1 MFGNWLILNLSL
13 TMIKNEMSKDRK
25 LFKKKK
31 KKLTTIWIFQH
42 KLITRNM
49 TETKKCL
56 KLQKK
61 KKKKQNQ
68 IKQINFMDKLHCYI
82 TNLMFFVLCT
92 I

>member
-13 TMIKNEMSKDRK
+13 TMIKNEMSKDRSYSK
-25 LFKKKK
+25 KKKK
-31 KKLTTIWIFQH
+31 KKLNTIWIFQH

-61 KKKKQNQ
+61 KKKSK
-68 IKQINFMDKLHCYI
+68 IK
-82 TNLMFFVLCT
+82 
-92 I
+92 

>member
-1 MFGNWLILNLSL
+1 MRCQKIGVIQ
-13 TMIKNEMSKDRK
+13 K
-25 LFKKKK
+25 KKKK

-68 IKQINFMDKLHCYI
+68 IK
-82 TNLMFFVLCT
+82 
-92 I
+92 

>member
-1 MFGNWLILNLSL
+1 
-13 TMIKNEMSKDRK
+13 MSKDRK

-61 KKKKQNQ
+61 KEKKAKSN
-68 IKQINFMDKLHCYI
+68 KANKFHG
-82 TNLMFFVLCT
+82 
-92 I
+92 

>member
-13 TMIKNEMSKDRK
+13 TMIKNEMSKDRSYS
-25 LFKKKK
+25 KKKT

-61 KKKKQNQ
+61 KKKAKSN
-68 IKQINFMDKLHCYI
+68 KVNKFHG
-82 TNLMFFVLCT
+82 
-92 I
+92 

>member
-13 TMIKNEMSKDRK
+13 TMIKNEMSKDRSYSK
-25 LFKKKK
+25 KKKKKK
-31 KKLTTIWIFQH
+31 KKLTKIWIFKH

-61 KKKKQNQ
+61 KKKSK
-68 IKQINFMDKLHCYI
+68 IK
-82 TNLMFFVLCT
+82 
-92 I
+92 

>member
-1 MFGNWLILNLSL
+1 MRCQKIGVIQ
-13 TMIKNEMSKDRK
+13 KK
-25 LFKKKK
+25 KKKK

-61 KKKKQNQ
+61 KKKKKKKE
-68 IKQINFMDKLHCYI
+68 I
-82 TNLMFFVLCT
+82 
-92 I
+92 

>member
-1 MFGNWLILNLSL
+1 MRCQKIGVIQ
-13 TMIKNEMSKDRK
+13 K
-25 LFKKKK
+25 KKKK

-61 KKKKQNQ
+61 KKKKEKSN
-68 IKQINFMDKLHCYI
+68 KLNKFHG
-82 TNLMFFVLCT
+82 
-92 I
+92 

>member
-1 MFGNWLILNLSL
+1 MVFGNVWKLVNTKLKL
-13 TMIKNEMSKDRK
+13 TMIKNEMSKDRSYSK
-25 LFKKKK
+25 KKKKK

-61 KKKKQNQ
+61 KKKSK
-68 IKQINFMDKLHCYI
+68 IK
-82 TNLMFFVLCT
+82 
-92 I
+92 

>member
-1 MFGNWLILNLSL
+1 MNSTTARHMVFGNVWKLVNTKLKL
-13 TMIKNEMSKDRK
+13 TMIKNEMSKDRSYSK
-25 LFKKKK
+25 KKKKKK

-61 KKKKQNQ
+61 KKSK
-68 IKQINFMDKLHCYI
+68 IK
-82 TNLMFFVLCT
+82 
-92 I
+92 